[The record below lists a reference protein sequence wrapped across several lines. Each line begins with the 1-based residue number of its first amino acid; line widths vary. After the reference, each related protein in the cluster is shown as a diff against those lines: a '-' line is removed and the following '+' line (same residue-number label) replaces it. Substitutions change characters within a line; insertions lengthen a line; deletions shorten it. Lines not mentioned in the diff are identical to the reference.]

1 MISLG
6 ATHLSGSRGRI
17 YTRPLSLHVRDSSY
31 PSRRV
36 PLDTV
41 MLRTFFRQL
50 AARLR
55 GAPPPISDVDVRRA
69 THALASAS
77 PEEKRR
83 AREAARRALDAA
95 SGAAGPPHGTD
106 TSVR

>member
-1 MISLG
+1 MGFAAPLTLAG
-6 ATHLSGSRGRI
+6 RSR
-17 YTRPLSLHVRDSSY
+17 TRPLSLHVRDSTY

-41 MLRTFFRQL
+41 MLRTFFRHL

-55 GAPPPISDVDVRRA
+55 GDPPPISDADVRKA
-69 THALASAS
+69 AHALSSAS
-77 PEEKRR
+77 PEEKIH

-95 SGAAGPPHGTD
+95 SGAAGSPGGTD
-106 TSVR
+106 SPVR